1 MKKHMFIFLLSIALF
16 FESKSQNYYSDDSI
30 ISYFRTLDS
39 SKDLLNLIISYSRYW
54 REDSNTNYG
63 YRLLYSLVLKEKIPN
78 NKIRFEYLKNALGRP
93 FEIKKFDDNKIIYS
107 YLIEGDLK
115 HLNKNRD
122 YFQLF
127 CFLIDIKS
135 DIICKTYFEE
145 TEN

>member
-1 MKKHMFIFLLSIALF
+1 MFIFLLSIALF

-93 FEIKKFDDNKIIYS
+93 FEIKKFDDNKIIYTIS
-107 YLIEGDLK
+107 NY
-115 HLNKNRD
+115 
-122 YFQLF
+122 
-127 CFLIDIKS
+127 
-135 DIICKTYFEE
+135 IIVQSISTKI
-145 TEN
+145 